1 MTRDTVTETRIPR
14 RFAVLGRLRTGTHVR
29 PSSDLPTAQADWAA
43 KGSDMI
49 GAPSPDT
56 APLRRGSLDTSTRLI
71 LSVVNRRTHGGRIPQ
86 NLAELRAF
94 ADRQMLPRWLPR
106 LQLAAV
112 EDRSI
117 PGPECD
123 LPIRVYR
130 PRGVVRGVVL
140 FLHGGGFVH
149 CGLDSHDG
157 ICCRIASGS
166 GAVVVS
172 VAYRLAPEHR
182 FPAAPQDGYAA
193 LCWIAAHGDELD
205 AGGSRIAVA
214 GDSAGGNLAA
224 VVAQMARDRGGP
236 PIAHQVLFYPPT
248 HGLEDVPSRHE
259 NGSGFFLTTDLM
271 RWYLDQYIDAGHHY
285 TSPYFAPCLA
295 GDLSGLPAATIIT
308 AEFDPLRDEGLRYAE
323 KLSAAGVPVDYRCYP
338 GTIHAFLSFYPV
350 QAKAR
355 DALSV
360 AGRAI
365 RSALRPPAA
374 PTAVAPVSA
383 VGPDRLS
390 ARWFNLR
397 DWWVSQAR
405 SQD

>member
-1 MTRDTVTETRIPR
+1 MH
-14 RFAVLGRLRTGTHVR
+14 TGCEG
-29 PSSDLPTAQADWAA
+29 D
-43 KGSDMI
+43 GSDPI
-49 GAPSPDT
+49 SAPPPDT
-56 APLRRGSLDTSTRLI
+56 APPRRGSLDPSTRLI
-71 LSVVNRRTHGGRIPQ
+71 LSVVNRRTHDGRIPE
-86 NLAELRAF
+86 NLSDLRAF

-112 EDRSI
+112 EDRTI

-140 FLHGGGFVH
+140 FQHGGGFVH

-157 ICCRIASGS
+157 ICCRLAKES

-193 LCWIAAHGDELD
+193 LRWIAAHGDELD
-205 AGGSRIAVA
+205 ADGSRIAVA

-224 VVAQMARDRGGP
+224 VVAQMARDQGGP
-236 PIAHQVLFYPPT
+236 PIAHQALFYPPT

-259 NGSGFFLTTDLM
+259 NGRGFFLTTDLM

-285 TSPYFAPCLA
+285 NSPYFAPCLA
-295 GDLSGLPAATIIT
+295 SDLSGLPPATIIT

-338 GTIHAFLSFYPV
+338 GTIHAFLSFYPF

-365 RSALRPPAA
+365 RSALGSPAA
-374 PTAVAPVSA
+374 PAVLAPVSA
-383 VGPDRLS
+383 EGSDRLG
-390 ARWFNLR
+390 ARWFNLK